1 MPNAWE
7 KLNETKDTKQ
17 DTASAH
23 PVYTVDKLTPLKI
36 PVSTEQWSVVI
47 WYNQENKWMDINH
60 FHYKNN
66 NSRIYSMKGTNLIV
80 TLVFTYMQHCGQP
93 PYINISDP
101 MPLDSYGSFC
111 KRHILVNKPNKAH
124 VINSSTVTW
133 KW

>member
-1 MPNAWE
+1 MHGINSIRQ
-7 KLNETKDTKQ
+7 KTLSSTQ
-17 DTASAH
+17 H
-23 PVYTVDKLTPLKI
+23 QRIQFIDKLTPLKI

-47 WYNQENKWMDINH
+47 WYNQANKWMDIYH
-60 FHYKNN
+60 FHYQNN
-66 NSRIYSMKGTNLIV
+66 HFRIYSMKGTNLIV

-124 VINSSTVTW
+124 GINSPL
-133 KW
+133 